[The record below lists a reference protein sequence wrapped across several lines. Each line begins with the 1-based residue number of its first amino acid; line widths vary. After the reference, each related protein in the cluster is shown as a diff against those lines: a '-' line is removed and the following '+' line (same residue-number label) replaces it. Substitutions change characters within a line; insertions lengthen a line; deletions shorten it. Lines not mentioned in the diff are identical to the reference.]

1 MNRKKIDVDIIR
13 DILELASAARPEST
27 FIQSLSRQYEERGNL
42 SKKQLQG
49 LHSKAG
55 KIPGIPAH
63 KLATLEAVILRR
75 PTKYKSDLPEA
86 TPLYEKD
93 SRAGELIANI
103 LQKFPQHKRVL
114 FLKAKYDNNE
124 TLNSTE
130 LAELEKFNRLRT

>member
-1 MNRKKIDVDIIR
+1 MNRKKIDVDVIR
-13 DILELASAARPEST
+13 DILELASAARPDST

-75 PTKYKSDLPEA
+75 PTKYKSNLPEA

-93 SRAGELIANI
+93 SRTGELIANI

-124 TLNSTE
+124 TLSSTE

>member
-1 MNRKKIDVDIIR
+1 MNRKKIDVDVIR
-13 DILELASAARPEST
+13 DILELASAARPDST

-75 PTKYKSDLPEA
+75 PTKYKSELPEA

-124 TLNSTE
+124 TLSSTE

>member
-1 MNRKKIDVDIIR
+1 MNRKKIDVDVIR
-13 DILELASAARPEST
+13 DILELASAARPDST

-75 PTKYKSDLPEA
+75 PTKYKSELPEA

-93 SRAGELIANI
+93 SRTGELIANI

-124 TLNSTE
+124 TLSSTE

>member
-13 DILELASAARPEST
+13 DILELASAARPDST

-124 TLNSTE
+124 TLSSTE

>member
-1 MNRKKIDVDIIR
+1 MNRKKIDVDVIR
-13 DILELASAARPEST
+13 DILELASAARPDST

-124 TLNSTE
+124 TLSSTE